1 MKIFRS
7 LSYSLVL
14 LAAVV
19 VGSSLFSQTAAPA
32 AKTSKS
38 AAKSAAAAPAASS
51 DLLDLNTASEADLKA
66 LPGIGDAYADKIV
79 KGRPYTAKTQLVKK
93 GIIPAGTYDKI
104 KDKVIAHKAK

>member
-14 LAAVV
+14 LAAVA
-19 VGSSLFSQTAAPA
+19 VGTSLFAQTATPA

-38 AAKSAAAAPAASS
+38 AKSAAAAPAASS
-51 DLLDLNTASEADLKA
+51 DLVDLNTASEADLKA

-79 KGRPYTAKTQLVKK
+79 KGRPYTAKTQLIKK